1 MSTDYRRRLQEHIKA
16 MLACGAYKSGD
27 RLPSL
32 RMYAE
37 QFGMTVSTVRNAL
50 LELDRAG
57 LVSMRHGDGVYI
69 TGNSRLPQQEPIWK
83 IAVFTGKAASLDPAN
98 TYSAHALLGVQEEAA
113 ANRCRV
119 EIFFRDFY
127 GTTEPLVMNQ
137 KLLRDS
143 DACILLAVYD
153 RNRIILD
160 TGIPIIGLQ
169 IGELYLGRLS
179 CVSIDPFSTAE
190 LARDY
195 FLSRGIRRVKCLYFE
210 NGASKDQYRVFKS
223 EFENYGTCLGMVLH
237 DNHPSLELFDDAKTG
252 YLFFCGTVSHMVQ
265 TAYEQCHGRAMT
277 DDFCLLS
284 VDGKSRYVPAYKP
297 VPNIGIDWR
306 QAGRMLLTEALFRI
320 HKPELPGRRVLMTP
334 DLRLS

>member
-16 MLACGAYKSGD
+16 MLVCGAYKAGD
-27 RLPSL
+27 RLPSM

-57 LVSMRHGDGVYI
+57 LVSMRHGDGVYV
-69 TGNSRLPQQEPIWK
+69 TGQARFPQEEPIWK
-83 IAVFTGKAASLDPAN
+83 IAVFTDKADSLDPSN

-113 ANRCRV
+113 ENRCRI

-127 GTTEPLVMNQ
+127 GTSDPLVMNQ

-153 RNRIILD
+153 RNRIVLD
-160 TGIPIIGLQ
+160 TGIPVIGLQ

-195 FLSRGIRRVKCLYFE
+195 FLSRNIRRVKCLYFE
-210 NGASKDQYRVFKS
+210 HGASKDQYRVFKS
-223 EFENYGTCLGMVLH
+223 EFENFGTCLGAVLT
-237 DNHPSLELFDDAKTG
+237 DNEPPLELFDDPEVG
-252 YLFFCGTVSHMVQ
+252 YLIFSGTVSHMVQ
-265 TAYEQCHGRAMT
+265 TAYEQRHGRPMT

-284 VDGKSRYVPAYKP
+284 VDGKSRYVPKYKP

-334 DLRLS
+334 DLRFG